1 MIEKIFLPNRQ
12 KNRDFGTMKKMILS
26 WIAMCVF
33 LYFLFWCSDA
43 NADKLVCH
51 LFVDGF
57 FEVEIRSE
65 KSDPEGNK
73 QEIFNATRV
82 GKDTILFEVDS
93 QEGNNVVFMVKPEE
107 ENVVIFTIK
116 NIEKGTQFFFTGS
129 VSSRGELF
137 AVSW

>member
-1 MIEKIFLPNRQ
+1 
-12 KNRDFGTMKKMILS
+12 MKKMILS

-65 KSDPEGNK
+65 KSDQEGNK

-107 ENVVIFTIK
+107 ENA
-116 NIEKGTQFFFTGS
+116 
-129 VSSRGELF
+129 LF
-137 AVSW
+137 HITYILRLMLPVFLPQQKI